1 MGGLND
7 ENLDF
12 LYETI
17 LLLNTK
23 EEVEKYLSDLCTIP
37 ELKVIS
43 QRAVVAKM
51 LSQESNYQDIVK
63 KTGASTATISRV
75 NRSLQYGAGGYE
87 IIFSRLEEKDGGEA
101 TV

>member
-1 MGGLND
+1 MVKLNED
-7 ENLDF
+7 NLDF

-17 LLLNTK
+17 LLLQTK

-37 ELKVIS
+37 ELQIIS

-51 LSQESNYQDIVK
+51 LNEESNYQEIVT

-87 IIFSRLEEKDGGEA
+87 IIFSRLNNNGDEA
-101 TV
+101 KA

>member
-1 MGGLND
+1 MAGIND

-17 LLLNTK
+17 LLLQTK
-23 EEVEKYLSDLCTIP
+23 EEVAKYLSDLCTIP

-51 LSQESNYQDIVK
+51 LSEESNYQEIVN
-63 KTGASTATISRV
+63 KTGAATATISRV

-87 IIFSRLEEKDGGEA
+87 IIFSRLSKVDGEA
-101 TV
+101 KI